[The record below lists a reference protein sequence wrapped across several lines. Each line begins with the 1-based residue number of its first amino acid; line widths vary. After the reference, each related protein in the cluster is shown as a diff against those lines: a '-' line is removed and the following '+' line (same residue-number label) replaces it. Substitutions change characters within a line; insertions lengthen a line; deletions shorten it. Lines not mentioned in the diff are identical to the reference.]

1 MIKQGLKNYIIN
13 LKYFFTPLGAFFLG
27 IIVGLSILLPGTI
40 SLLNNLGVEAGRL
53 LNNTNLDFPAFEKT
67 LVDALSKLDWQNA
80 NEAIK
85 SLFNYDWL
93 TSTLNA
99 ALYALAGDFS
109 SSTSEITQL
118 VDQTIHS
125 FVPLLV
131 WFVFFSLLGIFVGFM
146 LTKFLVRKEIAQRS
160 LVKMIFQVV
169 VDSLLSVTLIA
180 FVLWLLTIWQPSVY
194 LSALVAIIVYGF
206 VSLIEAYVAQGTK
219 TTKFKK
225 IVNLKNVGKLAISNL
240 LILLIGLALVSLIS
254 FLINQFVGIFVGVSF
269 LEISFVVI
277 SLNAEA
283 YVKAVA
289 SKEITA

>member
-160 LVKMIFQVV
+160 LVKMIFQVI
-169 VDSLLSVTLIA
+169 VDSLLSVTLIT

-277 SLNAEA
+277 SLNAES

>member
-67 LVDALSKLDWQNA
+67 LLDALSKLDWQNA

-283 YVKAVA
+283 YVKGVA

>member
-169 VDSLLSVTLIA
+169 VDSLLSVTLIT

-283 YVKAVA
+283 YVKGVA

>member
-194 LSALVAIIVYGF
+194 LSALVAVIVYGF

-289 SKEITA
+289 SKEIKA

>member
-27 IIVGLSILLPGTI
+27 IIVGLSILLPGMI

-283 YVKAVA
+283 YVKGVA